1 MRIAYNF
8 PETLKQTESKI
19 EKIKAQG
26 FDAIQIPP
34 LEPLKEEDP
43 TVWWKAYQPIS
54 FNIGNVYGSKE
65 ELITFC
71 KNVKILT

>member
-43 TVWWKAYQPIS
+43 TVWWVES
-54 FNIGNVYGSKE
+54 LSTN
-65 ELITFC
+65 
-71 KNVKILT
+71 